1 MSDDR
6 ERGNPFQD
14 EHRDTPGEGGETAP
28 TTSLGQPW
36 MSDGPHSRSPFSLR
50 VQPDRRRSSTP
61 IDSASE
67 RRRR

>member
-6 ERGNPFQD
+6 EIGTLCQD
-14 EHRDTPGEGGETAP
+14 DHGAMPSEGGGTAQ
-28 TTSLGQPW
+28 TSPEQPW
-36 MSDGPHSRSPFSLR
+36 TSDGPHSRSTFSLR

-61 IDSASE
+61 IDPARE

>member
-6 ERGNPFQD
+6 ESGATPQS
-14 EHRDTPGEGGETAP
+14 EHRASEDGTAP
-28 TTSLGQPW
+28 TSADEAR
-36 MSDGPHSRSPFSLR
+36 MSPGPHSGSTFSLR

-61 IDSASE
+61 IDPARE

>member
-6 ERGNPFQD
+6 EVGTLPPD
-14 EHRDTPGEGGETAP
+14 DHRDMPSEGGETA
-28 TTSLGQPW
+28 TTSADQPW
-36 MSDGPHSRSPFSLR
+36 MSDGPHGRSAFSLR

-61 IDSASE
+61 SDSVRE